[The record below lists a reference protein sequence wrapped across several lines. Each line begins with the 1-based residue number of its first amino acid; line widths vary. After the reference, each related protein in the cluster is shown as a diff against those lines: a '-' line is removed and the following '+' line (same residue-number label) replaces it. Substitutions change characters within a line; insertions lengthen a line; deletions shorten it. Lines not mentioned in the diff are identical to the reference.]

1 MLTAAHTNQGR
12 LLSLRPAHRRL
23 TRRAGAVTAVVLVVG
38 ALSACGSSSSG
49 STSRDASATTQNAA
63 KTSSNLG
70 AFNAKVNS
78 DVAAALARQTPAG
91 NGQPTTGPKGAKGKT
106 VLIVPPGTRAATQG
120 GFRVAWAARD
130 AALSLG
136 WKVDFITPT
145 TPGPTEY
152 EAAVQQGISQHV
164 DGIFTVS
171 IDGALIPTV
180 LQQAKA
186 AGIKLVGEVA
196 ANTNSSVTGDTGI
209 YDGFA
214 PSYRSLVQ
222 TGYLL
227 GEEAYKLT
235 SGHIRAIDMVA
246 TGYGIITGRLQ
257 GWLKFISACQAAGGD
272 CKVLDSVKF
281 TGSQI
286 TTQLPQL
293 TASAARSN
301 PTWNVLWP
309 GFDSGLPFMEPGIR
323 TAGLLSSGSL
333 AVGFDGNA
341 QNLREIRSGGF
352 EKATIGLSTVCLGY
366 AGMDIMNRLFAG
378 AKTDVLGDHGC
389 QNKLLAQANVPS
401 SGAWW
406 GDFDPRPLYW
416 KLWGVPTPANPTPL
430 SQL

>member
-1 MLTAAHTNQGR
+1 VTALDTTRGGPLR
-12 LLSLRPAHRRL
+12 RRPAQRRL
-23 TRRAGAVTAVVLVVG
+23 TQHLGAATATVLVVG

-49 STSRDASATTQNAA
+49 STSSDPSATTQNAA
-63 KTSSNLG
+63 NTSSNLA
-70 AFNAKVNS
+70 AFNAKVNR
-78 DVAAALARQTPAG
+78 DVSAALAKQTPAG
-91 NGQPTTGPKGAKGKT
+91 NGQPTAGPKAVKGKT
-106 VLIVPPGTRAATQG
+106 VLIIPPGTRAATQG

-145 TPGPTEY
+145 TPGPTAY

-180 LQQAKA
+180 LHQAKA
-186 AGIKLVGEVA
+186 AGIKLIGEVA
-196 ANTNSSVTGDTGI
+196 ANTNSSVTSDTGI
-209 YDGFA
+209 YAGFA

-235 SGHIRAIDMVA
+235 GGHIRAIDMVA

-257 GWLKFISACQAAGGD
+257 GWLKFISACHAAGGD
-272 CKVLDSVKF
+272 CKVLDTVKF

-286 TTQLPQL
+286 TTELPQR

-323 TAGLLSSGSL
+323 TAGSLGSGQMAL
-333 AVGFDGNA
+333 GFDGNA
-341 QNLREIRSGGF
+341 ENLQEIRSGGF
-352 EKATIGLSTVCLGY
+352 ERATIGLSTVCLGY
-366 AGMDIMNRLFAG
+366 AGMDIMNHLFAG
-378 AKTDVLGDHGC
+378 EMTDVLGDHGC
-389 QNKLLAQANVPS
+389 QNKLLTKADVPA

-416 KLWGVPTPANPTPL
+416 KLWGVPAPAHPTPL
-430 SQL
+430 SQM